1 MSSKKGIGSTKNG
14 RDSVGKR
21 LGAKRFDGQ
30 VVHAGEILAR
40 QRGTR
45 YYPGNNVGLGR
56 DYTLFALVSGRVKWE
71 HRRRNQRQVSVYADS

>member
-30 VVHAGEILAR
+30 LVNAGEVLAR

>member
-1 MSSKKGIGSTKNG
+1 M
-14 RDSVGKR
+14 
-21 LGAKRFDGQ
+21 
-30 VVHAGEILAR
+30 HAGEILAR

-71 HRRRNQRQVSVYADS
+71 HRRRDKRQVSVYADA